1 MPPTAEKDRVAQLV
15 GPSPQ
20 SVEKTLESR
29 ETTPRNALDQPLDL
43 FGAQSLIWD
52 VDAKLQG
59 GCNRQQFVQ
68 EAAKSGCR
76 PRRERALANG
86 LGAVGHDSAHVEL
99 HRPAET
105 VADRTGPERR
115 IVP

>member
-1 MPPTAEKDRVAQLV
+1 MIMPPTAEKDRLAQLM
-15 GPSPQ
+15 GRSPQ

-52 VDAKLQG
+52 VDGNLEG
-59 GCNRQQFVQ
+59 GCNRQQLFQ
-68 EAAKSGCR
+68 EAAKSECR
-76 PRRERALANG
+76 PGRKRALANG
-86 LGAVGHDSAHVEL
+86 LRAVGHDSAHVEL

-105 VADRTGPERR
+105 
-115 IVP
+115 